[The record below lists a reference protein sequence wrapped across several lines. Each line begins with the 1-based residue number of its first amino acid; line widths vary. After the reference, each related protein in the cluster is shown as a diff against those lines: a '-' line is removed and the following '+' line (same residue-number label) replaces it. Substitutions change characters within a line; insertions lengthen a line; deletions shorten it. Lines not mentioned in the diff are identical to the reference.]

1 MQTTCR
7 LNCWWRQQVQK
18 NQWFAGGLN
27 INAWDHWAVSPTKK
41 EPGDQPHPT
50 TDPRLVCCSVW
61 WPSERYKATPVLVRS
76 SSQHV
81 PDSRNQNAHVVNGF
95 DWLRWLPSGCGLG
108 WQPVPASHW
117 WVRGHKLRV
126 PVSFLQQ
133 SQLAS
138 GMPVSFTRQSIWHRL
153 CILVSPFWLLPI
165 RAKGRQNDGACLSA
179 CMLHFTGESRSL
191 NAKRTWIGSC
201 IGGNIWHIIDIRR

>member
-50 TDPRLVCCSVW
+50 TDPRLVCCSIW
-61 WPSERYKATPVLVRS
+61 WPSERCKATPVLVRS

-126 PVSFLQQ
+126 PGHACQFYKAVNLTCDWHVYPCQPI
-133 SQLAS
+133 LALTYQ
-138 GMPVSFTRQSIWHRL
+138 GER
-153 CILVSPFWLLPI
+153 SPKWW
-165 RAKGRQNDGACLSA
+165 CLSQ
-179 CMLHFTGESRSL
+179 CMYAAFYRWE
-191 NAKRTWIGSC
+191 
-201 IGGNIWHIIDIRR
+201 